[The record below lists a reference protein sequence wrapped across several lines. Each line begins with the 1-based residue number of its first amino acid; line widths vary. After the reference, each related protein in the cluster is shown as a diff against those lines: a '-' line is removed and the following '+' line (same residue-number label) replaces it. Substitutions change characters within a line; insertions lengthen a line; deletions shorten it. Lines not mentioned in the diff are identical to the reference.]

1 MLTVVNDMIADIEA
15 NKNLSPIVLAREKT
29 PHFTCFYITI
39 LLQSA
44 QNSKTKCSTLFYW
57 ENT

>member
-44 QNSKTKCSTLFYW
+44 QNSKTKCSTLFY
-57 ENT
+57 